1 MGTVVRKAPK
11 VYITDSGVLCY
22 LPGLSDWRELSE
34 SPYLGPVVETFVFTE
49 LLKHASL
56 LGDEIFFYRT
66 SGGTEVDFIIRRGN
80 TLVAVEVKATFTIRR
95 RVAKAIKE
103 FTRKHPEFHY
113 GYVFY
118 LGDIAGSL
126 GDNVF
131 AIPVAGLLQG

>member
-1 MGTVVRKAPK
+1 M
-11 VYITDSGVLCY
+11 
-22 LPGLSDWRELSE
+22 
-34 SPYLGPVVETFVFTE
+34 ETFVFTE

-66 SGGTEVDFIIRRGN
+66 SVGTEVDFIIRRGN

-103 FTRKHPEFHY
+103 FARKHPESHY